1 LALLRFLSLFGIL
14 LLLINPIITR
24 NTLEIIK
31 PTLAIVVDNSSSIKA
46 LENKEALEVYAITSN
61 SALKKKFDL
70 QSYRFDAEFE
80 PAEEFDFKGTQT
92 NLGGISKS

>member
-1 LALLRFLSLFGIL
+1 MQLTLSL
-14 LLLINPIITR
+14 
-24 NTLEIIK
+24 
-31 PTLAIVVDNSSSIKA
+31 
-46 LENKEALEVYAITSN
+46 KE
-61 SALKKKFDL
+61 KFDL